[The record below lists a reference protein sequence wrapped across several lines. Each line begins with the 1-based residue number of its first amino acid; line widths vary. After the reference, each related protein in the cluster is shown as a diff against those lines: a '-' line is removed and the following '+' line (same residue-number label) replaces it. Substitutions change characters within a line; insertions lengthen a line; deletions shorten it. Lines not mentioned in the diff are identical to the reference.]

1 MKSRKSK
8 TQEIYEFLKKEISA
22 GAYKEGELLP
32 TDLQISEKF
41 NASRP
46 TVAKAVQR
54 LVDENTLGRKAG
66 YGTFVR
72 KKLSTDNEA
81 GQLTI
86 GLLIPALGETEIFE
100 PICGQ
105 IANLAD
111 QYNFSLVW
119 GGGGN
124 ILDKSSNSLI
134 QQAEKYISQNVD
146 GVFFTPVEL
155 TPDAEEVNSKIT
167 RMFKAASIPVVLL
180 DSDITSPPI
189 KSEFDLI
196 GINNVEAG
204 FKIGCHLIERK
215 CKKIGFI
222 TKPNIA
228 GTVHMR
234 LIGLKESLSFNG
246 LDSNSVEVFSLDES
260 IDDFAKKLAS
270 HKGLDGLVA
279 CNDATAAELLV
290 SLDSLGVKVPEKL
303 KICAFDDVKYAKLLK
318 TPLTTYRQPC
328 RDIGTT
334 AIETMISRIKNPGMS
349 ARKVLLHGELIV
361 RDSTG
366 G

>member
-8 TQEIYEFLKKEISA
+8 TQEIYEFLRDEIEA
-22 GAYKEGELLP
+22 GTYKDGELLP

-46 TVAKAVQR
+46 TVAKAVQK
-54 LVDENTLGRKAG
+54 LVDENILGRKAG
-66 YGTFVR
+66 YGTYVR
-72 KKLSTDNEA
+72 KKAPIGNKSEH
-81 GQLTI
+81 LTL
-86 GLLIPALGETEIFE
+86 GLLIPSLGETEIFE

-111 QYNFSLVW
+111 QFNFSLVW

-124 ILDKSSNSLI
+124 ILDRSATSFI
-134 QQAEKYISQNVD
+134 QQAEKFISQKVD
-146 GVFFTPVEL
+146 GVFFTPLEL
-155 TPDAEEVNSKIT
+155 TEEANDINQKIIK
-167 RMFKAASIPVVLL
+167 MFKAASIPVVLL
-180 DSDITSPPI
+180 DNDISTPPR

-204 FKIGCHLIERK
+204 FTIGLHLIEK
-215 CKKIGFI
+215 QCKKLGFI
-222 TKPNIA
+222 TRPNIA

-234 LIGLKESLSFNG
+234 LIGIREAYHQQG
-246 LDSNSVEVFSLDES
+246 LDINGIEVFTITES
-260 IDDFAKKLAS
+260 IEGFAKEIANRKE
-270 HKGLDGLVA
+270 LDGLAV
-279 CNDATAAELLV
+279 CNDATAAELIV
-290 SLDSLGVKVPEKL
+290 CLDDLGVEVPKDL

-318 TPLTTYRQPC
+318 TPLSTYKQPC

-334 AIETMISRIKNPGMS
+334 AVDIMISRIKNPDIT

-361 RDSTG
+361 RDSTE
-366 G
+366 

>member
-8 TQEIYEFLKKEISA
+8 TQEIYEFLKKEIEA
-22 GAYKEGELLP
+22 GAYQDGELLP

-54 LVDENTLGRKAG
+54 LVDENILGRKAG

-72 KKLSTDNEA
+72 RKNLNAANGD
-81 GQLTI
+81 QLTL

-111 QYNFSLVW
+111 QHNFSLVW

-124 ILDKSSNSLI
+124 PLDKSAAFLV
-134 QQAEKYISQNVD
+134 QQAEKYINQQVD
-146 GVFFTPVEL
+146 GVFFTPLEL
-155 TPDAEEVNSKIT
+155 IEQADELNQKIT
-167 RMFKAASIPVVLL
+167 MMFKAAGIPVVLL
-180 DSDITSPPI
+180 DNDISKPPV

-204 FKIGCHLIERK
+204 FTIGNHLIERK
-215 CKKIGFI
+215 CKHIGFI
-222 TKPNIA
+222 TRPNIA

-234 LIGLKESLSFNG
+234 LIGLKES
-246 LDSNSVEVFSLDES
+246 FSQNNIDPNNIEIFS
-260 IDDFAKKLAS
+260 IDDSIEKTAKAIAAS
-270 HKGLDGLVA
+270 KKLDGLTV
-279 CNDATAAELLV
+279 CNDATAAELLIA
-290 SLDSLGVKVPEKL
+290 LDDLGIDVPGKL

-318 TPLTTYRQPC
+318 TPLTTYKQPC

-334 AIETMISRIKNPGMS
+334 AIEVMISRINNPDIS

-361 RDSTG
+361 RDSTK
-366 G
+366 